1 MKRITLSIAALAMA
15 AAFTTG
21 FVSCNDKKADNN
33 APAADTNAAAATET
47 VAEPAATETA
57 APAENP
63 LITRKIEG
71 IYLNAN
77 DLEKAVL
84 TAPLV
89 DEVSGFTLNASEE
102 KSLEVKS
109 CDPRQIGD
117 DLFTQAISTKGSGK
131 YTVGEDAVNY
141 RTISFPAKAGDSII
155 VYATTSSKTDER
167 PLHVVNMATAEEI
180 GTITMMADN
189 GKDMT
194 VAEVVVKEDG
204 NYCVY
209 STSGTGYIYQIKV
222 GK

>member
-1 MKRITLSIAALAMA
+1 MKKITLSIAALAMA

-33 APAADTNAAAATET
+33 APAADAASAATTET
-47 VAEPAATETA
+47 VAEPAA
-57 APAENP
+57 PAENP
-63 LITRKIEG
+63 LISRKIEG
-71 IYLNAN
+71 IYINAN

-109 CDPRQIGD
+109 CDPRQIGE

-131 YTVGEDAVNY
+131 YTVGEGAVNY

>member
-1 MKRITLSIAALAMA
+1 MKKITLSIAALAMA

-33 APAADTNAAAATET
+33 APAADAASAATTET
-47 VAEPAATETA
+47 VAEPAA
-57 APAENP
+57 PAENP
-63 LITRKIEG
+63 LISRKIEG
-71 IYLNAN
+71 IYINAN

-109 CDPRQIGD
+109 CDPRQIGE

-194 VAEVVVKEDG
+194 VAEVIVKEDG